1 VLFLAYLTHIN
12 SSNTYIFIR
21 NIYFSSDDMRSTLLN
36 TRIEA
41 LELNLKKIQD
51 ELIVEKNRLSDGAE
65 ERLNI
70 VEDHDTNNESDE
82 KSIHTNIETI
92 DKQGE
97 KDRSNPVRQ

>member
-1 VLFLAYLTHIN
+1 
-12 SSNTYIFIR
+12 
-21 NIYFSSDDMRSTLLN
+21 MRSTLLN